1 MSTPKPRRPASS
13 RGATPRPRKIAG
25 QAVPTRV
32 DSLEEPLEE
41 PLDEAVQTEEA
52 PDGRRQPPPEDDTP
66 GMLASPKVTR
76 VLITVLAVLAVL
88 LVGQGVWW
96 AVSEEPER
104 TVARDDA
111 AVVVPSGRPVV
122 ADELAVLEGVEAAAK
137 AAQEIVAVDHEKYD
151 EEVEAAAEL
160 MTADF
165 ERQYRETAGDIKEQF
180 VAQKTRVQ
188 VNVVAQSVVRANLTE
203 LEALI
208 FLNQVVERVRDKEPE
223 TVVTPFKVLVKM
235 VHTDQGWLVDGL
247 ETDERGTPADE

>member
-1 MSTPKPRRPASS
+1 MSSPRPRRPASS

-25 QAVPTRV
+25 QSMTTRS
-32 DSLEEPLEE
+32 DAPEELHEEPLGEIDRE
-41 PLDEAVQTEEA
+41 PW
-52 PDGRRQPPPEDDTP
+52 PEDDAP
-66 GMLASPKVTR
+66 GMLASPKATR
-76 VLITVLAVLAVL
+76 VLITVLAALALVLAA
-88 LVGQGVWW
+88 QGVWW
-96 AVSEEPER
+96 VVADEPER

-137 AAQEIVAVDHEKYD
+137 AAKEIVAVDHRKYD
-151 EEVEAAAEL
+151 DEVEAAAEL

-165 ERQYRETAGDIKEQF
+165 EKQYRATAGDIEKQF
-180 VAQKTRVQ
+180 VAQQTRVQ
-188 VNVVAQSVVRANLTE
+188 VNVVGQGVVRANRTE

-208 FLNQVVERVRDKEPE
+208 FLNQVVERVRDKKPE

-247 ETDERGTPADE
+247 ETDERKTPPTTDR